1 MAGPVAVET
10 GATYSEKQ
18 GTERLQDHL
27 AAALILTLPHR
38 KFALGRRRRDHRF
51 PLGLLCC
58 RCHSMQPT
66 AYSACCG
73 DGPRSASA
81 HRRVIGVDQARK
93 CADVVD
99 AACAET
105 GSARPCGS
113 WYRHALSLRFFKRF
127 RTTQRIQARG
137 SFQPPGASLGS
148 SISPLPGACIRR
160 CPNAA
165 SAGPT
170 ARSTPTPRIETI
182 QRVACSSP
190 VKVGGE
196 GAHVVLQ
203 LGEHTDVMHSAL
215 FIKGRDQFGARRCPA
230 ARPNGRNRHF
240 TVDHSD
246 RRFYHRAAIVAHHA
260 DRIVDRIPCAAETL
274 TFIRPPG
281 L

>member
-1 MAGPVAVET
+1 MASHRPEQVQLMAGPVAVET

-81 HRRVIGVDQARK
+81 HRRVIGLDQARK

-105 GSARPCGS
+105 GSARPCRS
-113 WYRHALSLRFFKRF
+113 WYRHALSLRFFKQFELNGPGREGHFNRLPLRRVRQFLRF
-127 RTTQRIQARG
+127 PARVLEDAPMRHRLDQELGQPPHQRI
-137 SFQPPGASLGS
+137 
-148 SISPLPGACIRR
+148 
-160 CPNAA
+160 
-165 SAGPT
+165 
-170 ARSTPTPRIETI
+170 E
-182 QRVACSSP
+182 
-190 VKVGGE
+190 
-196 GAHVVLQ
+196 
-203 LGEHTDVMHSAL
+203 
-215 FIKGRDQFGARRCPA
+215 
-230 ARPNGRNRHF
+230 ARPSRRHCCAL
-240 TVDHSD
+240 
-246 RRFYHRAAIVAHHA
+246 RRWSA
-260 DRIVDRIPCAAETL
+260 
-274 TFIRPPG
+274 
-281 L
+281 